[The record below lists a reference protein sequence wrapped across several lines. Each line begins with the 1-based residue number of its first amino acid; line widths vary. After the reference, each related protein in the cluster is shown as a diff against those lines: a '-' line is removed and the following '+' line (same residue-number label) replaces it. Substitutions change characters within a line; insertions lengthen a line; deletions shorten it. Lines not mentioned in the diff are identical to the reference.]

1 MIDRE
6 NVKNFLPKY
15 LSAESYKELIEGLR
29 TFPEN
34 LDSRF
39 YTDYLNKN
47 IIYQGDGIKSFPIIN
62 FNTMKRKDCIAIVL
76 SNTCDMDL
84 ANKRMFGSQ
93 IVYAPIIELEK
104 YKSILIQS
112 NISYEKINA
121 HIDSIKSQE
130 LTQILYLPQYGS
142 RLKESIVFLDRIFN
156 VDNEFINRDNLNE
169 TRVFSL
175 SDYGNY
181 VFLLKISIHFTRMQD
196 KVERKST
203 RI

>member
-1 MIDRE
+1 MIDTE
-6 NVKNFLPKY
+6 NIKKFLPKY

-29 TFPEN
+29 CFPEN

-39 YTDYLNKN
+39 YTDYLKEK
-47 IIYQGDGIKSFPIIN
+47 IIYQGDGIKGFPTIN
-62 FNTMKRKDCIAIVL
+62 FNTMEKKDCQAIVL

-104 YKSILIQS
+104 YKSILMRS
-112 NISYEKINA
+112 NISHAKINA
-121 HIDSIKSQE
+121 HIDSIRSQE

-142 RLKESIVFLDRIFN
+142 CMKESIVFLDRIFN
-156 VDNEFINRDNLNE
+156 VDNAFINRDNLNE
-169 TRVFSL
+169 TRIFSL

-181 VFLLKISIHFTRMQD
+181 VLLLKISIHFTRMQD
-196 KVERKST
+196 KVDRKST
-203 RI
+203 HI